1 MIVVDTSALIAI
13 LEKEPDAARYA
24 EAIAEADAPLISAA
38 TLVELW
44 IVMWNRH
51 GPNASRMVDWLI
63 QEAGFQIESVTPQ
76 QAQLAREAYTV
87 YGKGRKKAG
96 LNFGDCFSY
105 ALAKAA
111 DLPLLFK
118 GPDFS
123 ATDIPSAIL
132 GTGTEQS
139 EPRP

>member
-13 LEKEPDAARYA
+13 LQKEADAARYA

-38 TLVELW
+38 TLVELG

-51 GPNASRMVDWLI
+51 GPKAARMVDWLM

-76 QAQLAREAYTV
+76 QAQLAREAYV
-87 YGKGRKKAG
+87 AYGKGRKKAG
-96 LNFGDCFSY
+96 LNYGDCFPY
-105 ALAKAA
+105 ALAKAT

-118 GPDFS
+118 GRDFS
-123 ATDIPSAIL
+123 ATDIRSAI
-132 GTGTEQS
+132 
-139 EPRP
+139 